1 MTAAE
6 PVIRV
11 RGARTHS
18 LRGVDVDL
26 PKGQL
31 VVFTGVS
38 GSGKS
43 SLAFDTVAA
52 ESQRLLNET
61 YPGFVQS
68 LMPSLPRPDVE
79 EITGLTAAILVGQ
92 DTMTANPRSSVGTAT
107 DAWAYLRA
115 VYAALGEPPPPSPAH
130 LSTTHPDGMCPACQ
144 GTGERADLDP
154 DQILDPTKSLNDGAI
169 GFPNFAVNSLFW
181 KVYARSG
188 YFDPALPVGRYTA
201 EQREQLLRGHGPN
214 VDTGSYPMAYEGLLD
229 KINRLYLAKPAD
241 TLKPKMRDALA
252 RAATRGSCRHCAG
265 TGLRQPGRDCLLGG
279 LTISAAAAL
288 PVTDLDTHLTGHAR
302 RAPAA
307 VGRLTRLLH
316 ALDGVGLGYL
326 SIDRRASTLS
336 GGEAQRLRTVRHLD
350 SALTGL
356 SYVFDEPSAGLHPD
370 DVSRTLHVLTQLRDK
385 GNTVLVVEHNP
396 AVIAAADH
404 IVDLGPGPGVHG
416 GTITFTGDYPALLA
430 ADTPTA
436 RHLSERI
443 ELNPAPRAG
452 SGTIRVAHATRNN
465 LRDLTVDLPTG
476 VLTVIT
482 GVSGSGKTS
491 LLDSIP
497 TDEGTARLTQAP
509 ISGSRRSSLATYTG
523 LLDSIRKTY
532 AQATGAPAAV
542 FSANSAGACPACRGL
557 GLTYTEIPFLDPI
570 PVTCTACAGRRY
582 TPQVLAYTVDG
593 RSIADVLALTV
604 EDAPE
609 VLTATDQQ
617 ETLHALRDVG
627 LGYLSLGQTLTTLS
641 GGERQRLELAL
652 AIRAGSSTLLLDEP
666 SAGLHLADVDTLT
679 RLFGRLVDDGRTVIA
694 ADHHLHPDRR
704 RRPPHRP
711 RPRRR
716 PRRRR
721 HRRDRHA
728 QRPGPPPRLAY
739 RPAPGRQPHHP
750 GRLTATHLNRRT
762 FTMTGYTGST
772 IDHLNITATDLS
784 ASRAFYD
791 AVLPVV
797 GVDKLLD
804 VPAASDRPAMVGYGR
819 DPKPFLWLVDGD
831 TTDPN
836 LHLAF
841 TVDSRADVDA
851 FYTAAL
857 AVGARSRHAPAV
869 HPEYHPDY
877 YGAFVTDPDGTNL
890 EAVCHLPAASD

>member
-11 RGARTHS
+11 RGARTHN

-252 RAATRGSCRHCAG
+252 RAATRGSCRDCAG

-570 PVTCTACAGRRY
+570 PVTCTACDGRRY

-593 RSIADVLALTV
+593 HSIADVLALTV

-666 SAGLHLADVDTLT
+666 TAGLHLADVDTLT

-694 ADHHLHPDRR
+694 ADHHLHLIAAADHLIDLGPGAG
-704 RRPPHRP
+704 
-711 RPRRR
+711 
-716 PRRRR
+716 
-721 HRRDRHA
+721 HA
-728 QRPGPPPRLAY
+728 GGAIVATGTPSDLA
-739 RPAPGRQPHHP
+739 HHP
-750 GRLTATHLNRRT
+750 ASPTGR
-762 FTMTGYTGST
+762 
-772 IDHLNITATDLS
+772 
-784 ASRAFYD
+784 
-791 AVLPVV
+791 
-797 GVDKLLD
+797 
-804 VPAASDRPAMVGYGR
+804 
-819 DPKPFLWLVDGD
+819 
-831 TTDPN
+831 
-836 LHLAF
+836 HLAGSL
-841 TVDSRADVDA
+841 TTRAA
-851 FYTAAL
+851 
-857 AVGARSRHAPAV
+857 
-869 HPEYHPDY
+869 
-877 YGAFVTDPDGTNL
+877 
-890 EAVCHLPAASD
+890 